1 MLIGAKVRRKIGI
14 RKKNARKLRR
24 KLKYNG
30 LYMAIRKQHTYI
42 SEINIRTSEIYL
54 PKTAI
59 SKQKR
64 YETSLKFGEFKKIYY
79 LCIRKKDKIMNGL
92 YTILLL
98 VLSNIF
104 MTLAWYGH
112 LKLQQTGVSSN
123 WPLIGVIAFS
133 WAIAFFEYCCQVPAN
148 RIGFVDNGGPFNL
161 VQLKVIQECVS
172 LIVFAIIANI
182 LFQGQGLHWNH
193 FAAFCCLIAAVYF
206 VFMK

>member
-1 MLIGAKVRRKIGI
+1 
-14 RKKNARKLRR
+14 
-24 KLKYNG
+24 
-30 LYMAIRKQHTYI
+30 
-42 SEINIRTSEIYL
+42 
-54 PKTAI
+54 
-59 SKQKR
+59 
-64 YETSLKFGEFKKIYY
+64 
-79 LCIRKKDKIMNGL
+79 MNGL

-161 VQLKVIQECVS
+161 VQLKVIQE
-172 LIVFAIIANI
+172 
-182 LFQGQGLHWNH
+182 
-193 FAAFCCLIAAVYF
+193 
-206 VFMK
+206 